1 MQTRAVIFEEPHKLI
16 LDETGLVTDGE
27 DLVSVETLWSGIS
40 TGTERLLWEGTMP
53 HFPGMAYPLVPGYET
68 VGNIVDAPNHLKHRI
83 GERVFIPGCSSYEE
97 VRGLFGGAASLLA
110 VSSDKAIKA
119 PENSN
124 EDAILLALAATAH
137 HALNLKG
144 SRFPDLIIGNGIL
157 GRLAARLCVAL
168 GIAEPTIWEKEPARR
183 TGESNFRVVAPEED
197 EGRQYECIMDLS
209 GDASILDTLIATLK
223 SQGEIIL
230 AGFYSEN
237 IQFAFPP
244 AFMKE
249 AKFRVSAEWQPEDLK
264 RVRDLID
271 QERLSLSGLIT
282 HRKPAEFAA
291 EAYHTAFSDPHCLK
305 MVLDWKNVS

>member
-16 LDETGLVTDGE
+16 LEDTRLITKGE
-27 DLVSVETLWSGIS
+27 DLVFVDTLWSGIS

-68 VGNIVDAPNHLKHRI
+68 VGTIVDAPNHLKHRI

-110 VSSDKAIKA
+110 VDSDKAIKV

-124 EDAILLALAATAH
+124 EEAILLALAATAY
-137 HALNLKG
+137 HALTKKG
-144 SRFPDLIIGNGIL
+144 SKYPDLIIGNGIL
-157 GRLAARLCVAL
+157 GRLAARLCTAL
-168 GIAEPTIWEKEPARR
+168 GVAEPTIWEKEPARR
-183 TGESNFRVVAPEED
+183 ADDSNYKVVAPEED
-197 EGRQYECIMDLS
+197 EGNQYDCIMDLS
-209 GDASILDTLIATLK
+209 GDASILDTLVRSLN

-230 AGFYSEN
+230 AGFYSKD

-249 AKFRVSAEWQPEDLK
+249 AKFIVSAEWQPEDLK
-264 RVRDLID
+264 IVRDLID

-282 HRKPAEFAA
+282 HHKPTEFAA
-291 EAYHTAFSDPHCLK
+291 EAYHTAFNDPHCLK